1 MDFLPNTLLDTA
13 FELMS
18 VKEEGV
24 RSNTLGRG
32 EETLIGV
39 GSGRGCFFRGPFLAR
54 PFCNLPNLN
63 ETGGAGDEDEM
74 RLAS

>member
-1 MDFLPNTLLDTA
+1 MDFLPNTLLDTT

-39 GSGRGCFFRGPFLAR
+39 GRGRGCFFRGPFLAPPLNR
-54 PFCNLPNLN
+54 PSLN

-74 RLAS
+74 RSTS

>member
-39 GSGRGCFFRGPFLAR
+39 GSGRGCFFRGPFLAPPFKR
-54 PFCNLPNLN
+54 PSLN

-74 RLAS
+74 RSVS